1 MFKVREFW
9 GMVLPHKQAEI
20 IYKTETGEGAFR
32 FPSGGK
38 HPLEKW
44 SNSSQ
49 AWKHLQEHAL
59 ALSLTPGQSLKKRTV
74 LDALEVWLKQ
84 KLYPENQ

>member
-1 MFKVREFW
+1 
-9 GMVLPHKQAEI
+9 MVLPPKQAEI

-49 AWKHLQEHAL
+49 A
-59 ALSLTPGQSLKKRTV
+59 
-74 LDALEVWLKQ
+74 
-84 KLYPENQ
+84 